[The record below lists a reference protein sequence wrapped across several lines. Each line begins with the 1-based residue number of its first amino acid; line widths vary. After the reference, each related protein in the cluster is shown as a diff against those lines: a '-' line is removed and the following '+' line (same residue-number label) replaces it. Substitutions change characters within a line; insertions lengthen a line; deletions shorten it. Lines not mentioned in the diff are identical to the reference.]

1 MVALAFSAITAN
13 AVAANAVAADTNADR
28 VNAVYPAVEP
38 IYKDLHQNPELGFN
52 EQRTSKR
59 LAELAGALGYEVTTG
74 VGGTGIVAILRNGP
88 GPTVMLRTEMDALPV
103 LEKTDLPFASKATT
117 TNKAGET
124 TPIAHACGHDIH
136 MSAWYGTAKIMAEN
150 RKLWS
155 GTLMLVGQPAEE
167 LVAGAA
173 AMIKDGL
180 FTRFPKPDYA
190 LSVHDDATLP
200 SGQIGYHPGYFRAAS
215 DTAEITILG
224 QGGHGAAP
232 HETVDP
238 VVLASRTVMALQT
251 IVSREDNPI
260 EPTVIT
266 VGSIHGGT
274 TGNVIPDQ
282 VKLQLTIRTF
292 SEAVRNRVHAAITR
306 VVKGEAMSA
315 NAPKEPVV
323 NIKRGTDAVY
333 NDPATTTRMVAA
345 MRNAM
350 GAERVVEMPPK
361 MTSEDFSVYGQA
373 GVKAILIHV
382 GAVPAEKLEAAKKS
396 GHAVPGTHSP
406 QWAPEYQPT
415 IKAAIGAETAVLLDL
430 MGKPQS

>member
-13 AVAANAVAADTNADR
+13 AVAAETNADR

>member
-1 MVALAFSAITAN
+1 M
-13 AVAANAVAADTNADR
+13 AADATADRVNADR
-28 VNAVYPAVEP
+28 VNAIYPAIET
-38 IYKDLHQNPELGFN
+38 IYKDFHQNPELGFN

-59 LAELAGALGYEVTTG
+59 LAELVKGLGYEVTTG
-74 VGGTGIVAILRNGP
+74 VGGTGVVAILRNGP
-88 GPTVMLRTEMDALPV
+88 GATVMLRTEMDALPV
-103 LEKTDLPFASKATT
+103 LEKTGLDFSSKATT

-124 TPIAHACGHDIH
+124 IPVAHACGHDVH

-150 RKLWS
+150 RNLWS

-173 AMIKDGL
+173 AMVKDGL
-180 FTRFPKPDYA
+180 FKRFPKPDYA
-190 LSVHDDATLP
+190 LSLHDEATLP

-215 DTAEITILG
+215 DAVDITIFG

-232 HETVDP
+232 HDTIDP
-238 VVLASRTVMALQT
+238 IVLASRTVMALQT

-274 TGNVIPDQ
+274 AGNVIPDQ
-282 VKLQLTIRTF
+282 VKLQLTVRTF

-306 VVKGEAMSA
+306 IVKGEAMSA
-315 NAPKEPVV
+315 NAPKEPLID
-323 NIKRGTDAVY
+323 IKRGTDAVF
-333 NDPATTTRMVAA
+333 NDPDTTARMTAA
-345 MRNAM
+345 IRKAM

-373 GVKAILIHV
+373 GVKAVLLHV
-382 GAVPAEKLEAAKKS
+382 GAVPAEKLDAAQKS
-396 GHAVPGTHSP
+396 GRPLPGPHSP

-430 MGKPQS
+430 LRKPQP

>member
-1 MVALAFSAITAN
+1 
-13 AVAANAVAADTNADR
+13 
-28 VNAVYPAVEP
+28 
-38 IYKDLHQNPELGFN
+38 
-52 EQRTSKR
+52 
-59 LAELAGALGYEVTTG
+59 
-74 VGGTGIVAILRNGP
+74 
-88 GPTVMLRTEMDALPV
+88 
-103 LEKTDLPFASKATT
+103 
-117 TNKAGET
+117 
-124 TPIAHACGHDIH
+124 